1 MNPTLQGRKQ
11 AQRIEV
17 TSFASER
24 WDWNSNPS
32 PPWPLLSQTPSLSA
46 FLEAHSGESHP
57 PGEHPR
63 GLCVRLLRLPG
74 SLEGSGHDSDQRLLH
89 PGPTRQALCPHFL
102 CGGHTSVHCAP
113 CRRLHMWV
121 HVNSRTSEPPV
132 AMMTHTLGNQ
142 ETRARPFLLT
152 PGSHEPAYTGAHH
165 TQLPTLGHTLRPWAS
180 CRTCEYFMSG
190 AGGCFSCSHTSHPPF
205 HRLLFICLMNYL
217 SVAPLPSRPPL
228 PPGPRLHDLL
238 NTAQLCGCH
247 PKSQEPC
254 WATELES
261 SLCP

>member
-1 MNPTLQGRKQ
+1 
-11 AQRIEV
+11 
-17 TSFASER
+17 
-24 WDWNSNPS
+24 
-32 PPWPLLSQTPSLSA
+32 
-46 FLEAHSGESHP
+46 
-57 PGEHPR
+57 
-63 GLCVRLLRLPG
+63 
-74 SLEGSGHDSDQRLLH
+74 
-89 PGPTRQALCPHFL
+89 
-102 CGGHTSVHCAP
+102 
-113 CRRLHMWV
+113 MWF

-165 TQLPTLGHTLRPWAS
+165 THLPTLGHTLRPWAS

-261 SLCP
+261 SFCPRPVQPPASLAPGAGAETPCSECFQGPERCVPGRTWQPAVDWQP